1 MWYKFAP
8 SGGAASSAASPAAS
22 PAASLPR
29 CLPRCLPRALS
40 SPPSLAAFPA
50 ASPAPSPAASLAGC
64 LPRRPGAER
73 EPLPGALAL
82 GPGVPGARGALP
94 EEGFNL
100 GTDGRRFAGRPGL
113 FSPGLAP
120 WALRRLKALVVQVA
134 PLPPHAV
141 HSQNSSLRIG
151 CLSCTEGVQ

>member
-22 PAASLPR
+22 PA
-29 CLPRCLPRALS
+29 
-40 SPPSLAAFPA
+40 
-50 ASPAPSPAASLAGC
+50 PSPAASFAGC

-100 GTDGRRFAGRPGL
+100 GPDGRRFAGRPGL
-113 FSPGLAP
+113 FSPGLVP
-120 WALRRLKALVVQVA
+120 WALRRLEALVVQVA
-134 PLPPHAV
+134 PLPPPRRTLAELVAAHRLLQLYRGG
-141 HSQNSSLRIG
+141 SMKPKDQK
-151 CLSCTEGVQ
+151 